1 MRKLSKKKLKVG
13 ILGGTFDPPH
23 LGHIYISKIGIKK
36 FKLDKLL
43 WVITKKNPLKK
54 KPFLSKKMRLKL
66 SKDITQGERKIFV
79 KFFDDKIKANS
90 TFDLLDYLRKKNKR
104 IKIYFFIG
112 SDNLIKFHKW
122 KNWKKIPQL
131 AKLVVFA
138 RPNHTYKALNSVA
151 SKNLKKN
158 DWIYINSRKI
168 NISSSL
174 IRKFW

>member
-90 TFDLLDYLRKKNKR
+90 TFDLLDYLRKKK
-104 IKIYFFIG
+104 
-112 SDNLIKFHKW
+112 
-122 KNWKKIPQL
+122 
-131 AKLVVFA
+131 
-138 RPNHTYKALNSVA
+138 
-151 SKNLKKN
+151 
-158 DWIYINSRKI
+158 
-168 NISSSL
+168 
-174 IRKFW
+174 